1 MSRLS
6 RRVRL
11 GVLERDGYRCVYC
24 GRSSRETALEVDH
37 VRPRA
42 RGGSDHPTNLVTACV
57 ACNGGKSDR
66 IVALP
71 GHLDT
76 SRPLPRWPS
85 SRVPARRSVR
95 RPIRCPGEHHPGPFS
110 AALYGPPEAF
120 GSEIAVVCGACCH
133 VVAVYVP
140 ADHTAQLVGIR

>member
-1 MSRLS
+1 MGRLS
-6 RRVRL
+6 RRIRL

-37 VRPRA
+37 IRPRA

-71 GHLDT
+71 SHAATQVPLS
-76 SRPLPRWPS
+76 SRPS
-85 SRVPARRSVR
+85 SRVPARQSTRA
-95 RPIRCPGEHHPGPFS
+95 PERCLGEHHPGPF
-110 AALYGPPEAF
+110 AADLYGPEDAPA
-120 GSEIAVVCGACCH
+120 SEVAVVCATCRH
-133 VVAVYVP
+133 IVATYVP
-140 ADHTAQLVGIR
+140 ADHVVSPVGTR

>member
-24 GRSSRETALEVDH
+24 GRSSRETALEIDH

-71 GHLDT
+71 GHAATQL
-76 SRPLPRWPS
+76 PLSRWPS
-85 SRVPARRSVR
+85 SRVPARQSA
-95 RPIRCPGEHHPGPFS
+95 RPPARCLGEHHPGPF
-110 AALYGPPEAF
+110 AAHLYGPSDATAGEV
-120 GSEIAVVCGACCH
+120 AVVCAACQH
-133 VVAVYVP
+133 IVAAYVP
-140 ADHTAQLVGIR
+140 ADHAVRPVGTR